1 VPPNCTVVGIPG
13 RIVRR
18 YNESVP
24 QELLDH
30 DNLPDPI
37 QDEIGCLE
45 MNEAELG
52 KRVDTLEQEIEQLKT
67 LLAVTAGVGA
77 N

>member
-1 VPPNCTVVGIPG
+1 M
-13 RIVRR
+13 RR
-18 YNESVP
+18 NNDNVP

-45 MNEAELG
+45 LNEAELG
-52 KRVDTLEQEIEQLKT
+52 KRVDSLEQEIEQLKA
-67 LLAVTAGVGA
+67 LLAITAGV
-77 N
+77 NEK